1 MTETRPATLFDFY
14 YIADHLREIDALEVS
29 EAYGKPARDVV
40 RESAQS
46 LKAEVAIVD
55 GLPAVL
61 FGLHLGKHYAAPW
74 LIATD
79 AVENIPNQ
87 TIAEESLNRVQAWL
101 ENYGYLR
108 NRVHKDNHTSI
119 EWLRWLG
126 FTIAFTNHAS
136 QFYEFWQGDPDAI
149 IVRQSSVDEITSA
162 DNLPDLLEHYAQ
174 ESSIDGLGSINPDW
188 TTYKNLE
195 QSGYYTPVAV
205 FVGGVLAGFAGVI
218 ITQNPH
224 YGKTIAVTESLFVD
238 PQFRKHGVGNKLTQ
252 HVETLARDRGAA
264 GLLIS
269 APSGGRLEKLLPA
282 SGYRETNRAFFKGL
296 Q

>member
-1 MTETRPATLFDFY
+1 MTEIKPATLFDFY

-29 EAYGKPARDVV
+29 EAYGMPARDVV

-61 FGLHLGKHYAAPW
+61 FGLHVGTHYAAPW

-79 AVENIPNQ
+79 AIKYLSRQ
-87 TIAEESLNRVQAWL
+87 TIAEESLNRVQAWI
-101 ENYGYLR
+101 NDYGYLH

-126 FTIAFTNHAS
+126 FTIDDAEHGG
-136 QFYEFWQGDPDAI
+136 QFYNFWMGDPDAI
-149 IVRQSSVDEITSA
+149 TIRQSSIDEITSA
-162 DNLPDLLEHYAQ
+162 DNLPELLEHYAQ

-188 TTYKNLE
+188 SAYKHLE
-195 QSGYYTPVAV
+195 QAGYYIPVAV
-205 FVGGVLAGFAGVI
+205 FVGGVLAGVAGVI

-224 YGKTIAVTESLFVD
+224 YGKTLAVTESLFVD
-238 PQFRKHGVGNKLTQ
+238 PQYRKHGVGNKLIQ
-252 HVETLARDRGAA
+252 HVETLARERGAA

-269 APSGGRLEKLLPA
+269 APSGGRLQKLLPTA
-282 SGYRETNRAFFKGL
+282 GYRETNRAFFKGL